1 MKTKNISINLKKNE
15 KIPFK
20 ETYIAF
26 YRNKNKIKI
35 DQKYLDS
42 TKNQSII
49 LNYKECER
57 LINLLTSFVFNGK
70 FEPYKGKMLRFKE
83 D

>member
-1 MKTKNISINLKKNE
+1 MKTKNISVNIRKDE

-26 YRNKNKIKI
+26 YKSKNKISI
-35 DQKYLDS
+35 EQKYVDK
-42 TKNQSII
+42 TKNQSVT
-49 LNYKECER
+49 LNLKECER

-70 FEPYKGKMLRFKE
+70 FEPYKGKMLRFEE